1 MSNRKINPSDF
12 VIYSILGNMNK
23 PNTPELATRIV
34 QYFNNNRVIVG
45 GQQKPMSIG
54 EFVKQDKEANI
65 DTVLKYCSILEREF
79 IILSTGRIGG
89 GAAQSCFQ
97 GSIVSHPD
105 ESYNAY
111 EHLCTGLLGIRN
123 KFKTSVL
130 PVLRFPK
137 NEALDIGT
145 AFYLLTS
152 TGLFLITAAHCIL
165 GKEKIQILNH
175 KKQTIIPE
183 KIYVSPNDKIDIAAL
198 KIGNLEEGV
207 FPFWLGDSKILE
219 EILIMGYPPIPGFDA
234 FLISDT
240 ATINSELKSSSGKLL
255 GEEQSYLNS
264 LDFMLINARVKGGNS
279 GSPIINKYGY
289 VIGILVNIPTDPQN
303 NKELDKLG
311 YGLGMSAKEIAKITL
326 LINSNESDSPTELD
340 FKILENS
347 FIVNSDR
354 RI

>member
-1 MSNRKINPSDF
+1 MNNQQIKPSEF
-12 VIYSILGNMNK
+12 VIYSILGNMDK
-23 PNTPELATRIV
+23 PNNPELATRIV
-34 QYFNNNRVIVG
+34 QYFNNNRVIVA
-45 GQQKPMSIG
+45 GQQKPMSVG
-54 EFVKQDKEANI
+54 EFVKQDKDADI
-65 DTVLKYCSILEREF
+65 HTVIKYCAILEKEF

-97 GSIVSHPD
+97 GSRISNPD

-123 KFKTSVL
+123 KFRTSVL
-130 PVLRFPK
+130 PVLRFPE
-137 NEALDIGT
+137 NEPIDIGT

-152 TGLFLITAAHCIL
+152 AGLFLITAAHCIL

-175 KKQTIIPE
+175 KKQPIIPE

-198 KIGNLEEGV
+198 KVNSFEEGV
-207 FPFWLGDSKILE
+207 FPFWLGESELLE
-219 EILIMGYPPIPGFDA
+219 EVLIMGYPPIPGFDA
-234 FLISDT
+234 FLVSDT
-240 ATINSELKSSSGKLL
+240 ATVNSNLKSSSGKLL
-255 GEEQSYLNS
+255 AEEQSYLNS

-289 VIGILVNIPTDPQN
+289 VVGILVNIPTDPQN

-326 LINSNESDSPTELD
+326 LINSKEPDSSIELD
-340 FKILENS
+340 FKILNDS
-347 FIVNSDR
+347 FIVNSER
-354 RI
+354 KI

>member
-1 MSNRKINPSDF
+1 MSNQKIKPTEL

-23 PNTPELATRIV
+23 PNNPELATRIV

-45 GQQKPMSIG
+45 GEEKPMSIG
-54 EFVKQDKEANI
+54 EFVKQDKTANI
-65 DTVLKYCSILEREF
+65 NTVIKYCSILEKEF

-97 GSIVSHPD
+97 GSRISTPD
-105 ESYNAY
+105 ENYNAY
-111 EHLCTGLLGIRN
+111 EHLCNGLLGIRN

-130 PVLRFPK
+130 PVLRFPE
-137 NEALDIGT
+137 NEKLDIGT

-152 TGLFLITAAHCIL
+152 TGMFLITAAHCIL
-165 GKEKIQILNH
+165 GKEKIQILND
-175 KKQTIIPE
+175 KQEPIIPE
-183 KIYVSPNDKIDIAAL
+183 KIYVSPNEKIDIAAL
-198 KIGNLEEGV
+198 KISSLEKGV
-207 FPFWLGDSKILE
+207 FPFWLGESEILE
-219 EILIMGYPPIPGFDA
+219 EVLIMGYPPIPGFDA
-234 FLISDT
+234 FLVSDT

-289 VIGILVNIPTDPQN
+289 VIGILVNIPTDSKN

-311 YGLGMSAKEIAKITL
+311 YGLGMSSKEIAKITL
-326 LINSNESDSPTELD
+326 LINSKEIDASMELD
-340 FKILENS
+340 FKILEDG

-354 RI
+354 KV